1 MKYMFQIIGILALL
15 IGSFVYSDKVSLASK
30 STDSLLN
37 EIKSKSS
44 NYAVEPS
51 EPIINENTIIPGTN
65 GKEVDINKSYREM
78 REIGYFDEQ
87 LLVYKTIEIEYPL
100 NKNLDKFIISG
111 NEDKK
116 EVALMFKVDNHDEIN
131 DIVKV
136 LDNKKI
142 KGTFFITSTFLEKN
156 NELVLSL
163 LNEGHT
169 AGNLSDNEDYNS
181 SDFVWMKTVITN
193 AGLQD
198 NNYCYAEDKDEEI
211 LEICKLQSSRTII
224 PTKII
229 DEYPLTTVKSNLKSG
244 AMFSFE
250 VNEQLKEELPVIIN
264 YIESKGFKLDSLEE
278 LLAE

>member
-1 MKYMFQIIGILALL
+1 MQG
-15 IGSFVYSDKVSLASK
+15 
-30 STDSLLN
+30 
-37 EIKSKSS
+37 
-44 NYAVEPS
+44 
-51 EPIINENTIIPGTN
+51 
-65 GKEVDINKSYREM
+65 
-78 REIGYFDEQ
+78 
-87 LLVYKTIEIEYPL
+87 
-100 NKNLDKFIISG
+100 
-111 NEDKK
+111 
-116 EVALMFKVDNHDEIN
+116 
-131 DIVKV
+131 
-136 LDNKKI
+136 I
-142 KGTFFITSTFLEKN
+142 KGNFFITSTFLEKN